1 LKTAKEYNK
10 LLKDLPINQLL
21 SANTLEEISQAV
33 SRIFDQLKS
42 LRSSGGEGYPHNRA
56 VQLIDTIIRDLNEQL
71 MKILASFAIMH
82 LEYVEFENLKDDIK
96 NVFTL
101 LSKKIHEF
109 KQHLQQNRLRL
120 DNTANKI
127 IEMLE
132 KNQLRERLERIFIFR
147 KHHNEFKQIIRRT
160 LSQEVSGDKNSL
172 EEVALN
178 QINEAY

>member
-1 LKTAKEYNK
+1 
-10 LLKDLPINQLL
+10 
-21 SANTLEEISQAV
+21 
-33 SRIFDQLKS
+33 
-42 LRSSGGEGYPHNRA
+42 
-56 VQLIDTIIRDLNEQL
+56 